1 MVRLYFTCTNRLALV
16 INFVDSPNTVIT
28 YNSVCEYAET
38 IKLALINSYCL

>member
-1 MVRLYFTCTNRLALV
+1 MVCLCFTCTNRLPLV

-28 YNSVCEYAET
+28 YNSVCEYSQI